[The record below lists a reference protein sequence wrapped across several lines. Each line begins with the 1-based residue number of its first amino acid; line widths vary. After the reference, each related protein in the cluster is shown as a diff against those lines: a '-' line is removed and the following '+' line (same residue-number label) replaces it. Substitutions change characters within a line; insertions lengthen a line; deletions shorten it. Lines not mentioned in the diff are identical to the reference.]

1 MNKLSH
7 FDKNGQ
13 VIMVDVS
20 DKPLTKRTAIATG
33 RIYVNQ
39 EIFTAIKNGTAKKGD
54 VLGTARLAGIMA
66 AKKTSDIIPLCHP
79 IPISKIAIDF
89 TLEADTLSVY
99 AKAEAKTTGQTGI
112 EMEVLHAVSVSLLTI
127 YDMCK
132 ALDHG
137 MTISDIHL
145 TYKDGGKTG
154 IYTTGEK

>member
-13 VIMVDVS
+13 ATMVDVS

-33 RIYVNQ
+33 RICVNQ
-39 EIFTAIKNGTAKKGD
+39 EIFNAIKNGTAKKGD

-99 AKAEAKTTGQTGI
+99 TKAEAKTTGQTGI